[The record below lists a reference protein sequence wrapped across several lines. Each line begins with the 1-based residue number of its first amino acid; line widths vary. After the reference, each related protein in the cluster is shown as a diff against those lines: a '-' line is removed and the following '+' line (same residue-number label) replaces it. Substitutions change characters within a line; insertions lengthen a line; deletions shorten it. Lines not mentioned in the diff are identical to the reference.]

1 MIITNK
7 KTGRDV
13 SHLVVAMW
21 EGLITQ
27 DEFELLAMIYE
38 QYKRIK
44 YNSTRV

>member
-13 SHLVVAMW
+13 SHLVIAMW

-27 DEFELLAMIYE
+27 DEFELLAIIYE
-38 QYKRIK
+38 
-44 YNSTRV
+44 

>member
-1 MIITNK
+1 MIFTNK

-13 SHLVVAMW
+13 SYLVVAMW

-38 QYKRIK
+38 
-44 YNSTRV
+44 

>member
-13 SHLVVAMW
+13 SYLVIAMW
-21 EGLITQ
+21 ENITK

-38 QYKRIK
+38 
-44 YNSTRV
+44 

>member
-13 SHLVVAMW
+13 SYLVVAMW

-38 QYKRIK
+38 
-44 YNSTRV
+44 